1 MNGIGLGM
9 VCFIPYRA
17 IRIIQAS
24 MGVFTPLGSPLL
36 LNIALIVI
44 EIVSGVVRL
53 FAMVVR
59 LCVNLT
65 CGHLILRISGIMRLA
80 VYMFIILEVGVT
92 FIQSNV
98 FWNILNI

>member
-1 MNGIGLGM
+1 
-9 VCFIPYRA
+9 
-17 IRIIQAS
+17 

-65 CGHLILRISGIMRLA
+65 CGHLILGISGIIGLA
-80 VYMFIILEVGVT
+80 VYLFIVLEVGVT